1 MKNKVFKNSLLVLI
15 NVITLTRLFGA
26 IILPFIYY
34 KYDVSTAALVTL
46 LLFSTDAVDGFLAR
60 TLKLSTFFGAA
71 MDALC
76 DKLLS
81 FTAFIILGIEY
92 NIMLCPV
99 VLEATLVLIN
109 YLTYRIGGNVQSS
122 LLGKIKT
129 LILDAL
135 VILSFVIM
143 SLPII
148 NIESEFKTTV
158 INNTNKYITIFAI
171 IIIVA
176 QVVAFIGYNKIYN
189 DAKKDPKVK
198 HIKLQNRQKKN
209 LKEALRDA
217 FDHEYYLKH
226 KDESIIKLVYK

>member
-1 MKNKVFKNSLLVLI
+1 MKNKVLKNSLLALI
-15 NVITLTRLFGA
+15 NAITLTRLLGA

-34 KYDVSTAALVTL
+34 KYNVSTTALITL
-46 LLFSTDAVDGFLAR
+46 LLFSTDAIDGFLAR
-60 TLKLSTFFGAA
+60 TLKLSTFFGSA

-92 NIMLCPV
+92 NIMLCPLI
-99 VLEATLVLIN
+99 LEATLVLIN
-109 YLTYRIGGNVQSS
+109 YLTYRIGGNVQTN

-129 LILDAL
+129 IILDAL
-135 VILSFVIM
+135 VILSFIIM

-148 NIESEFKTTV
+148 NIESTFKINI
-158 INNTNKYITIFAI
+158 INNTNIYITVFAI
-171 IIIVA
+171 IIIIA
-176 QVVAFIGYNKIYN
+176 QVIAFIGYNKRYN
-189 DAKKDPKVK
+189 DVKKNPNMIHV
-198 HIKLQNRQKKN
+198 KLQNRQKKT
-209 LKEALRDA
+209 LKEALIDA